1 MATSY
6 RYRNYPFNW
15 RQWITPGV
23 TTLVLA
29 NSAVLVVELLIRYV
43 GGPGAEYAIFQWF
56 GLVPWA
62 FIHGWLW
69 QPFTY
74 LFLHGGF
81 WHLFWNMLF
90 LWMFGCDLER
100 QWGKRRFYF
109 YYFLTGAGAG
119 LVTVFVKILMD
130 PHGMGTAII
139 PTIGASGSVFGV
151 ITAAA
156 LLFPDRQ
163 VWLFP
168 LPIAIPMRFYAI
180 LMGAI
185 EFLGTMGGANDHVAH
200 LTHLSAIFVGWFYLR
215 RSSVLYRARNRF
227 SDWKVQRNRRRYD
240 DYVRRH
246 RGKPPSRPDDWVN

>member
-23 TTLVLA
+23 TTLLIA
-29 NSAVLVVELLIRYV
+29 NTAVLVVELLVRYI
-43 GGPGAEYAIFQWF
+43 GGRGAEYAIFQWF

-81 WHLFWNMLF
+81 WHLFWNTLF

-100 QWGKRRFYF
+100 QWGKRHFYF
-109 YYFLTGAGAG
+109 YYFLTGVGAG
-119 LVTVFVKILMD
+119 LVTVLVNILMD
-130 PHGMGTAII
+130 PHGMGSAVL
-139 PTIGASGSVFGV
+139 PTIGASGSVFGL

-168 LPIAIPMRFYAI
+168 FPISIPMRFYAI

-185 EFLGTMGGANDHVAH
+185 AFIGTMGGINGPIAN

-215 RSSVLYRARNRF
+215 RSSMLYRVRNRY
-227 SDWKVQRNRRRYD
+227 SDWRVQRNRRRYD

-246 RGKPPSRPDDWVN
+246 RDKPPSRPDDWVN